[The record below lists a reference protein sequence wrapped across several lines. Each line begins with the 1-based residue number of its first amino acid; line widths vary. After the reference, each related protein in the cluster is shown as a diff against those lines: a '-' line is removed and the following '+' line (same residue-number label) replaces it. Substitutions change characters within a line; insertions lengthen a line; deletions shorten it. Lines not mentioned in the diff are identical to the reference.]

1 MVSEYQPV
9 SGSIVDVPDGQKVEE
24 GNDLLGVLPAGTM
37 LLASRMVSA
46 GRMLHAAQD
55 AASGAGRLEK
65 FFIPVFPH

>member
-1 MVSEYQPV
+1 MAGCALSLSESSVLLPAGKKLP
-9 SGSIVDVPDGQKVEE
+9 SGKK
-24 GNDLLGVLPAGTM
+24 LPAGTM